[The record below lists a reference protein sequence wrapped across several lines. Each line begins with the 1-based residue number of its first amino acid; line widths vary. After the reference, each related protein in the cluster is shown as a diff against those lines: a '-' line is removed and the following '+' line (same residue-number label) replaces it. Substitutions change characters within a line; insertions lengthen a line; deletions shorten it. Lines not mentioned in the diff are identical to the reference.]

1 MKTVRIIALRQDRKR
16 LLEHLQDSALV
27 QLTKAEKSRDGFRRV
42 NVTPQMQVF
51 ERNVDLTQQA
61 LKILDSVKPEK
72 TSMLDSFKGR
82 REIDPDVI
90 GEIAKDAKEVIE
102 ICSNIT
108 ELDKQ
113 CSDNAAEQIRI
124 KTQLAQLESWQK
136 LDIPLNTTDT
146 KSTAVFIGSLPEQ
159 YSEQRLKEALA
170 KENPKLEFAVEIQY
184 SEAAV
189 TNVVVFTPQSQKTMA
204 EEALR
209 ALGFARPMSPTHK
222 IPKKKAER
230 LRQKSEE
237 LRKSTE
243 KAEEEIASYADAR
256 DKIKVTQDY
265 FRLRSDKYNVINH
278 LDHSKHV
285 FVIEGYVPEE
295 DCEKLE
301 ALCTRVATCTVEFG
315 EAGDDAPVKLKNN
328 KFAEPAQGILTM
340 YAAPGKSDLD
350 PTPILAF
357 FFYFFFGMMFSDA
370 GYGILMVIATGLM
383 IKIFKPDKKMYNNLK
398 LFQYC
403 GVSTTIWGL
412 VFGSFFGDAPAAIAN
427 MFTGTE
433 RVMAHSISNMGD
445 PTPALMP
452 WPTIDP
458 QKDAL
463 TLMIISIAFGLVH
476 ILVGMGCKFVVCLR
490 QKDYGGAFFD
500 TGLWML
506 LLIGFAVLA
515 AGMVTTPVL
524 ITVGAVIAIACAVGL
539 VLTQGRGKKG
549 IVGKAIG
556 GLASLY
562 DITGYISDL
571 LSYSR
576 LLALG
581 LTTGV
586 MAQVFNMLATMMGT
600 NVLGIVFMV
609 VIFIVGHLV
618 NIGLNA
624 LGAYVHTMRL
634 QYVEMFSKFYEGGG
648 KEFEP
653 FSLNTKYIKIQE
665 DK

>member
-82 REIDPDVI
+82 REIDPDEI

-136 LDIPLNTTDT
+136 LDIPLNTTGT

-237 LRKSTE
+237 LRKSIE

-524 ITVGAVIAIACAVGL
+524 ITVGAVIALACAVGL

>member
-1 MKTVRIIALRQDRKR
+1 MKTVRIVALRQDRKR

-27 QLTKAEKSRDGFRRV
+27 QITKSETSREGFRRV
-42 NVTPQMQVF
+42 NVTSQMQVF
-51 ERNVDLTQQA
+51 ERNVDLTQQT
-61 LKILDSVKPEK
+61 LKILDNVSPEK
-72 TSMLDSFKGR
+72 TSMLDSFRGR
-82 REIDPDVI
+82 REIDPDEI
-90 GEIAKDAKEVIE
+90 GELASHATEVME
-102 ICSNIT
+102 LCSKIID
-108 ELDKQ
+108 LDKL
-113 CSDNAAEQIRI
+113 CAENAAEQIRI

-136 LDIPLNTTDT
+136 LDIPLNTTGT
-146 KSTAVFIGSLPEQ
+146 RSTAVFIGSLPAQYTEQ
-159 YSEQRLKEALA
+159 GLKEALA
-170 KENPKLEFAVEIQY
+170 AENPKLEFETEIQY
-184 SEAAV
+184 SESGL
-189 TNVVVFTPQSQKTMA
+189 TNAVVFAPQSQKAMA

-209 ALGFARPMSPTHK
+209 ALGFAKPMSPTHK
-222 IPKKKAER
+222 IPKDKAE
-230 LRQKSEE
+230 L
-237 LRKSTE
+237 LRKKQAQLTESTE
-243 KAEEEIASYADAR
+243 QAQQAIAGYADKRAI
-256 DKIKVTQDY
+256 IKDTQDY
-265 FRLRSDKYNVINH
+265 FRIRSDKYNVINH

-285 FVIEGYVPEE
+285 FVIEGYCPEE
-295 DCEKLE
+295 DCEQLE
-301 ALCTRVATCTVEFG
+301 VLCNRVATCAVEFG

-340 YAAPGKSDLD
+340 YASPGKTDID
-350 PTPILAF
+350 PTPVLAF

-370 GYGILMVIATGLM
+370 GYGLLLIIGTALL
-383 IKIFKPDKKMYNNLK
+383 IKMYKPDKKMYNNLK

-403 GVSTTIWGL
+403 GISTTIWGL
-412 VFGSFFGDAPAAIAN
+412 VFGSFFGDAPAAIARLI
-427 MFTGTE
+427 TGE
-433 RVMAHSISNMGD
+433 EYVMAHTISNMSD
-445 PTPALMP
+445 PTPAIFITP
-452 WPTIDP
+452 IIDP

-463 TLMIISIAFGLVH
+463 PLMIISIAFGLLH
-476 ILVGMGCKFVVCLR
+476 ILVGMGCKFIVCLR
-490 QKDYGGAFFD
+490 QKDYAGAFFD

-515 AGMVTTPVL
+515 AGMITTPVL

-562 DITGYISDL
+562 DITSYISDL

-586 MAQVFNMLATMMGT
+586 MAQVFNMLATMLGT
-600 NVLGIVFMV
+600 SIPGIFFMILIFVLG
-609 VIFIVGHLV
+609 HLI

>member
-82 REIDPDVI
+82 REIDPDEI

-243 KAEEEIASYADAR
+243 KAEEEIATYADAR